1 MIESRKFGFK
11 NNYKFD
17 IILAL
22 LNDLQTNI

>member
-17 IILAL
+17 FFLAL